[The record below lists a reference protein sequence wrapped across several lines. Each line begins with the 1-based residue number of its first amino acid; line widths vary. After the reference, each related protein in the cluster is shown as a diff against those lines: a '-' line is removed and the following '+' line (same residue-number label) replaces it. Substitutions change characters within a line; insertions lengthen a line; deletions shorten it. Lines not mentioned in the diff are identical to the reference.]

1 MPRIDHK
8 STATLTHERPVIVYS
23 NDFLCDLSPR
33 AAWRLES
40 LGFDNVCDYVAGKED
55 WLAYGLPIEGELAE
69 AVTVGKLAD
78 REVPVCRFD
87 DKLADLVQ
95 RLRPT
100 GWSECV
106 VVNEPGIVLGLLRK
120 SMWEHPADDRT
131 AEQVMESGPITF
143 RPSVRRDEMVS
154 YLQEKQMQSAL
165 VTTSDGKLVGLLRR
179 KDLEEDR

>member
-1 MPRIDHK
+1 M
-8 STATLTHERPVIVYS
+8 
-23 NDFLCDLSPR
+23 
-33 AAWRLES
+33 
-40 LGFDNVCDYVAGKED
+40 GFANVCDYVAGKED

-87 DKLADLVQ
+87 DKLADLAQ

-100 GWSECV
+100 RWSECV

-120 SMWEHPADDRT
+120 SWEHAGDDIT
-131 AEQVMESGPITF
+131 AEQVMESAPITF

-154 YLQEKQMQSAL
+154 YLQEKKMPSVL